1 MNNATEITRSSSCDL
16 VQIDDLESEVTSGPP
31 HLIVVGRSKYGTIFD
46 SLLSDGAQLR
56 LLSAADY
63 RELWAIP
70 HNVLARLT
78 ILYDTLHL
86 FELEA
91 SCRLIRRR
99 WPAARILVIRS
110 KIEYLEKSLFDLR
123 LPSNVPASALLTSI
137 REYSGG
143 RLYSMSRS
151 RRL

>member
-1 MNNATEITRSSSCDL
+1 MNNTNEISRSSGSNS
-16 VQIDDLESEVTSGPP
+16 VMSGAPASEVAIGAAY
-31 HLIVVGRSKYGTIFD
+31 LIVVGRTKYDAIFD
-46 SLLSDGAQLR
+46 SLLSNSARLR

-70 HNVLARLT
+70 HNISPRLT
-78 ILYDTLHL
+78 VLYDTLHS

-110 KIEYLEKSLFDLR
+110 KIEKLEKSLYDFHLS
-123 LPSNVPASALLTSI
+123 PSVPASALLTSI
-137 REYSGG
+137 RKYSAG
-143 RLYSMSRS
+143 RLFKITSSL
-151 RRL
+151 RL